1 MISMPDME
9 GIDHRNVKNLSV
21 ECFQKKVIKL
31 STSDDVVATCIKI
44 DPGGSLQHLSD
55 RICISFEMTADWFYR
70 NDF

>member
-9 GIDHRNVKNLSV
+9 GIDHRNVKKS
-21 ECFQKKVIKL
+21 ECGMFPKKLITL

-55 RICISFEMTADWFYR
+55 RICISFEMTAVWFYR